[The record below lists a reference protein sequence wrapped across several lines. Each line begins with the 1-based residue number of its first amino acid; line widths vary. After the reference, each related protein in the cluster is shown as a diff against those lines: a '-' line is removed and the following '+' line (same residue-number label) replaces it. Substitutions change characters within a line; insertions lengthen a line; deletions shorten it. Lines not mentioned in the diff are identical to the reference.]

1 MTLFN
6 IEKAI
11 DTADNTIS
19 YEINEAIEY
28 IIQDAFG
35 VASFD
40 DLSDEQVSELQERI
54 NELDQN
60 TSFLVPE
67 IQFEIDVRN
76 KDNVQ

>member
-6 IEKAI
+6 ITRAI

-40 DLSDEQVSELQERI
+40 ELSDEQVSELQDHI
-54 NELDQN
+54 NELDHN

-67 IQFEIDVRN
+67 IQFAIDVRD
-76 KDNVQ
+76 KDNA